1 MNDPIIEELRQIRD
15 DHSKRF
21 DYDLDAICDD
31 FISHQAQVGS
41 RLVRL
46 KPQAANKSLQPTAQ
60 SVARCARNA
69 LSGS

>member
-21 DYDLDAICDD
+21 NYDLDAICDN
-31 FISHQAQVGS
+31 FISHQAQAGS

-46 KPQAANKSLQPTAQ
+46 KPQAANKSLQPPLK
-60 SVARCARNA
+60 A
-69 LSGS
+69 LLAALATL